1 MRRSPDPGARGAS
14 FELASGS
21 CRTPRQ
27 FIESVTTDTR
37 AAAVVRAAIDLTHT
51 LGLTVVAEGVE
62 DADTATW
69 LREQGCD
76 VGQGYHF
83 GFPVGAADVPKL
95 VAASRL

>member
-1 MRRSPDPGARGAS
+1 MA
-14 FELASGS
+14 
-21 CRTPRQ
+21 
-27 FIESVTTDTR
+27 TDTR
-37 AAAVVRAAIDLTHT
+37 AAAVVRAVIDLTHT

-83 GFPVGAADVPKL
+83 GFPVGAADVAMQATL
-95 VAASRL
+95 SRLQTSCCASSGKCARMQAWSLR

>member
-1 MRRSPDPGARGAS
+1 MDVPVA
-14 FELASGS
+14 L
-21 CRTPRQ
+21 
-27 FIESVTTDTR
+27 R
-37 AAAVVRAAIDLTHT
+37 AAAVVRAVIDLTHT